1 MNKAADMITKEQ
13 EEKRLR
19 NFKELA
25 ENWDKLPERVQ
36 GKLDGAIYMARPSF
50 WIEKRKRGE

>member
-36 GKLDGAIYMARPSF
+36 GKLDEAIYMAAAIFLDR
-50 WIEKRKRGE
+50 EKKAG